1 MGEGFDVSSAERLG
15 WPPAQ
20 RASGSERGGHR
31 GHPPHLNPPPPRG
44 EEVIFLDS
52 IGVLFTFSM
61 GEHKRNLICGCDG

>member
-61 GEHKRNLICGCDG
+61 GEHK